1 MRVKVN
7 LPPMLKPAG
16 SKRFVRTLIL
26 RSYPAIGRAIKREAR
41 RRAKPVNDLGNY
53 RDGWQYQ
60 IDRGALVLAV
70 YNSERHAMFVEGA
83 IGVAWGRHPN
93 RRTPPY
99 NALEPW
105 VIRHF
110 GTAGPTWAIC
120 KKIARDGIPARK
132 ALLADSIE
140 PDVHAA
146 IDKAVG
152 EAIEKL
158 RGT

>member
-1 MRVKVN
+1 MDSATTMGRYCLMVFN
-7 LPPMLKPAG
+7 L
-16 SKRFVRTLIL
+16 I
-26 RSYPAIGRAIKREAR
+26 
-41 RRAKPVNDLGNY
+41 
-53 RDGWQYQ
+53 
-60 IDRGALVLAV
+60 
-70 YNSERHAMFVEGA
+70 
-83 IGVAWGRHPN
+83 
-93 RRTPPY
+93 
-99 NALEPW
+99 ALEPW

-158 RGT
+158 LGG